1 MRLPGFDYASE
12 SAYFVTL
19 VTKDR
24 QPLFGEIVDEGMV
37 LSDFGRIVAEEW
49 ERSATIRKEIEL
61 GEYVVMP
68 NHFHGIVH
76 ICNDND
82 GRIDQNS
89 SPSDVGAY
97 GQIGR
102 GNRQADTNSGRGDRP
117 VAPTDRYLPLVATID
132 RNSPPVATTDG
143 FSMLVAP
150 TIPHGPSPKSLGS
163 LITGFKSSVT
173 TRVNIIRKTPGIS
186 VWQRNFY
193 DHIIGT
199 DREYEQIEDY
209 ILDNP
214 RKWAWDEENRPIK

>member
-1 MRLPGFDYASE
+1 MTNAPAQSGGRVQYARKVTRLPGFDYS
-12 SAYFVTL
+12 SSGAYFVTL

-37 LSDFGRIVAEEW
+37 LSDFGRIVSEEW

-61 GEYVVMP
+61 GEFAVMP

-76 ICNDND
+76 IFNDND
-82 GRIDQNS
+82 GRINQNS

-102 GNRQADTNSGRGDRP
+102 GNRQADTNSGSWGDRP
-117 VAPTDRYLPLVATID
+117 VAPTK
-132 RNSPPVATTDG
+132 
-143 FSMLVAP
+143 
-150 TIPHGPSPKSLGS
+150 PHGPPPKSLGS
-163 LITGFKSSVT
+163 LIAGFKSSVT
-173 TRVNIIRKTPGIS
+173 TRVNIIRKTPEIS

-199 DREYEQIEDY
+199 DREYKQIEEDPGQPAS
-209 ILDNP
+209 LGVG
-214 RKWAWDEENRPIK
+214 